1 MSSID
6 KLHKIY
12 RTDNEAVVW
21 ARSVGVE
28 TLNELDSIKA
38 ALMMFV
44 GSDNSR
50 PSSVGSMGWNIAGNA
65 VGTLATIMNTM
76 KGAVQSVVSR
86 P

>member
-28 TLNELDSIKA
+28 ALNELDSIKA

-44 GSDNSR
+44 GSDGSG
-50 PSSVGSMGWNIAGNA
+50 PSSAGSVGWSLAGNA

-76 KGAVQSVVSR
+76 RGAVVR
-86 P
+86 TKT